1 MPLVPY
7 ATARARA
14 ANYAEMGKR
23 VAPAINHGENRP
35 AKSFLRAQTIVE
47 RGTYGDPGECD
58 PPLSM
63 RQQRIRDHG
72 GPSVQPLGP
81 RPWSSKPASG
91 AAQLDLSGAESTLPP
106 TPPSDPTP
114 ARRGQQL
121 GLPVTVA
128 RSYRSKA
135 WGGTVT
141 EPPLGWETEADR
153 DDVTT
158 WKGPVTEDELDWPM
172 HWKQREE

>member
-14 ANYAEMGKR
+14 ANYAELGKR
-23 VAPAINHGENRP
+23 VAPSINHGENRP
-35 AKSFLRAQTIVE
+35 AKPFLRAQTIVE
-47 RGTYGDPGECD
+47 RGTFGDPGEAD

-72 GPSVQPLGP
+72 GPSVRPIGP
-81 RPWSSKPASG
+81 RPWVSSSTSPA
-91 AAQLDLSGAESTLPP
+91 AAQLDLDGKPVESSPPP
-106 TPPSDPTP
+106 TPPAPQSAP
-114 ARRGQQL
+114 GQQL
-121 GLPVTVA
+121 GLPMTVA

-141 EPPLGWETEADR
+141 ETPLA
-153 DDVTT
+153 
-158 WKGPVTEDELDWPM
+158 LD
-172 HWKQREE
+172 QEV